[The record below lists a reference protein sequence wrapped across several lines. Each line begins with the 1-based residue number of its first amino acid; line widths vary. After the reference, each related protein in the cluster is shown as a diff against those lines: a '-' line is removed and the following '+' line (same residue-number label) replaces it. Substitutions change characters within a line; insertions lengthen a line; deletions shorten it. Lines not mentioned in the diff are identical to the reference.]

1 MKRKFQVFCGVM
13 DKTVVKKFKR
23 FLKEEGVYSAYR
35 RNLRPFFGTYGYNEG
50 LDISTN
56 KTFLNT
62 CRISDALYKAF
73 NWESSEQ
80 GYDFWYKIYLKWLS
94 KVYK

>member
-35 RNLRPFFGTYGYNEG
+35 INLRPFFGKYGSNEE
-50 LDISTN
+50 LDISTH
-56 KTFLNT
+56 KAFLNT
-62 CRISDALYKAF
+62 CKKYDAVCGAF
-73 NWESSEQ
+73 DWDDSKE
-80 GYDFWYKIYLKWLS
+80 GFDFWYNIYLKWLS
-94 KVYK
+94 KAYK

>member
-1 MKRKFQVFCGVM
+1 MNTRAI
-13 DKTVVKKFKR
+13 KKFKR

-35 RNLRPFFGTYGYNEG
+35 RNLRPFFGMYGYNEG

-73 NWESSEQ
+73 NWESSKQ
-80 GYDFWYKIYLKWLS
+80 GFDFWYEIYLKWLS

>member
-1 MKRKFQVFCGVM
+1 MRMNTRAIKE
-13 DKTVVKKFKR
+13 FKR

-35 RNLRPFFGTYGYNEG
+35 RNLRPFFGKYGYNEG

-62 CRISDALYKAF
+62 CRISDAVYKAF
-73 NWESSEQ
+73 NWESSKQ
-80 GYDFWYKIYLKWLS
+80 GFDFWYKIYLKWLS
-94 KVYK
+94 KAYKQ

>member
-1 MKRKFQVFCGVM
+1 MRM
-13 DKTVVKKFKR
+13 NTRTIKKFKR
-23 FLKEEGVYSAYR
+23 FLKEEGAYSAYK
-35 RNLRPFFGTYGYNEG
+35 RNLHPFFGMYGYNEG

-80 GYDFWYKIYLKWLS
+80 GFDFWYKIYLKWLS
-94 KVYK
+94 KAYNL